1 MNQDLLFMFTFISQQ
16 GASAIL
22 VAIILTVKL
31 AVTIALRQTIL
42 FFLQNLHGR

>member
-1 MNQDLLFMFTFISQQ
+1 MNQDLLFMLTLISQQ

-31 AVTIALRQTIL
+31 AVRIALRQTQL
-42 FFLQNLHGR
+42 FFLQNLHGK